1 MASGSNSGFRTLL
14 HQTPTHV
21 DTEDRYLFGLTG
33 RQFLVA
39 IISLILAYG
48 VWDWI
53 GAGWPTVVRFVPAA
67 LVALVGLSMAFL
79 RPGGRSFWEY
89 LFVRLRAAIVP
100 RISVWRP
107 SRGDW

>member
-21 DTEDRYLFGLTG
+21 DVEDRYLFGLTG

-48 VWDWI
+48 VWDWM
-53 GAGWPTVVRFVPAA
+53 GAGWPTVVRIVPTA

-79 RPGGRSFWEY
+79 RPGGRSLWEY